1 MKELEL
7 KLMVPAKRRAA
18 LLKALGLSTAS
29 KVLLQ
34 AHYFDT
40 EDRLLER
47 SNISLRVRKEG
58 DAWIQTL
65 KLSTQHQATRF
76 EDNVVL
82 ASPPPDGAPYPDL
95 SRHSGRRLRATL
107 HKLVGD
113 FNELE
118 LHEVYQTEVT
128 RRFIT
133 RVLDNDA
140 VEIAFDEGAI
150 RSNGHELQ
158 VSELELE
165 LKSKSNACQLFEL
178 AKELVRK
185 HGLWLSTLSKATR
198 GAQLSMTSQGRPS
211 AVKAEPVRFS
221 PKASAGQQFRAMVD
235 NCLAQICPNASH
247 IAAGSADADQ
257 VHQLRVGIRRLR
269 SLLREAS
276 PLVGTV
282 PPHWESSLRTTF
294 QALGAYRDQVDV
306 SESIKPKLEA
316 AGAPLAVPAGED
328 VGVQAMQESV
338 RSIDFQVVLL
348 DCLKFTRVS
357 DRTANVSARKV
368 LVERM
373 NALHRKVLKEGKHF
387 TKLDTDRQHS
397 VRKRMK
403 RLRYISELSSPLFN
417 EKKVGHFLSKLGP
430 AQDALGEHND
440 GLVALEEFRTSTA
453 KDGRAWFGVG
463 WLTARKSETEAQC
476 EDALKALRKAK
487 SFW

>member
-7 KLMVPAKRRAA
+7 KLMVPARRRTT
-18 LLKALGLSTAS
+18 LLKALGLSTAF
-29 KVLLQ
+29 KVHLQ

-40 EDRLLER
+40 ADRLLER

-65 KLSTQHQATRF
+65 KSSTQHQVTRF

-82 ASPPPDGAPYPDL
+82 ASSDDAPCPDL
-95 SRHSGRRLRATL
+95 SRHSDRKLRATL
-107 HKLVGD
+107 HKLAGD
-113 FNELE
+113 VSQLE
-118 LHEVYQTEVT
+118 LREVHQTEVT
-128 RRFIT
+128 RRFVT
-133 RVLDNDA
+133 RILENDA

-150 RSNGHELQ
+150 RANGHEIP

-165 LKSKSNACQLFEL
+165 LKSKSSARQLFQL
-178 AKELVRK
+178 AKELVRE
-185 HGLWLSTLSKATR
+185 HGLCLSTLSKASR
-198 GAQLSMTSQGRPS
+198 GAQLSKTSQARPL
-211 AVKAEPVRFS
+211 AVKAEPVMFS

-247 IAAGSADADQ
+247 VAAGSVDADQ

-276 PLVGTV
+276 PLVGAV
-282 PPHWESSLRTTF
+282 PSHWETSLRTTF

-306 SESIKPKLEA
+306 SETIKPKLEA
-316 AGAPLAVPAGED
+316 AGAPLAVPPGQA
-328 VGVQAMQESV
+328 VGIQAMQESV
-338 RSIDFQVVLL
+338 RSADFQVVLL
-348 DCLKFTRVS
+348 ECLEFTRVI
-357 DRTANVSARKV
+357 DRTANVSAQKV
-368 LVERM
+368 LAMRM
-373 NALHRKVLKEGKHF
+373 DALHRKVLKEGKHF
-387 TKLDTDRQHS
+387 AKLDTDRQHS
-397 VRKRMK
+397 IRKRMK
-403 RLRYISELSSPLFN
+403 RLRYISELSAPLFN
-417 EKKVGHFLSKLGP
+417 AKKVKQFLSRLGP

-440 GLVALEEFRTSTA
+440 GLVALEEFRMGTD

-476 EDALKALRKAK
+476 QDALKALKKAK